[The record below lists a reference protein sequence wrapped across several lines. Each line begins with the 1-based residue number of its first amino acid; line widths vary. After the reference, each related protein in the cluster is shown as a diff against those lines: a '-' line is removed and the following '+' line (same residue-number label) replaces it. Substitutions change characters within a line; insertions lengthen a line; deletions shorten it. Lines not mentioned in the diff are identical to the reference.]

1 MEQELDDDSVHLVDA
16 DSEHQENL
24 ELELKRMQRA
34 QQEYHHAGI
43 MPPPLFLQQLARIE
57 AQVAEQSRSLISIRD
72 VNEAQLMD
80 DCLADVILNEFQL
93 ISDQILNRNL
103 FELTDDAAS
112 EGSDGV
118 TISSSL

>member
-1 MEQELDDDSVHLVDA
+1 
-16 DSEHQENL
+16 
-24 ELELKRMQRA
+24 
-34 QQEYHHAGI
+34 
-43 MPPPLFLQQLARIE
+43 
-57 AQVAEQSRSLISIRD
+57 
-72 VNEAQLMD
+72 MD